1 MVQGC
6 GSGVSG
12 LGNVRVW
19 QGLRR
24 RLRRGFRAALLI
36 LRAPGARWRSRLF
49 IKMPALSSKDLG
61 RRAGFPSCAQS
72 AARAQA
78 RTWGATYGRWGLP
91 AAGSG
96 VSGESLG
103 TRMGF
108 AESSLTL
115 KSTPGLCKNTKI
127 NDLSLRQCR

>member
-1 MVQGC
+1 M
-6 GSGVSG
+6 
-12 LGNVRVW
+12 GNVRIW

-24 RLRRGFRAALLI
+24 RLRRGFCAAPLI
-36 LRAPGARWRSRLF
+36 LGAPGARWHSRLF

-78 RTWGATYGRWGLP
+78 RTWGATYGRWGLL

-96 VSGESLG
+96 GAGGTGRGEGGWRGEPLG

-127 NDLSLRQCR
+127 NDLSLHPRP